1 MPMGVLNTI
10 INHIG
15 SDGDQGTPEMQK
27 SDYLP
32 SARKFAIIL
41 GFAQSR
47 FMALGTKEQS

>member
-41 GFAQSR
+41 GFAQS
-47 FMALGTKEQS
+47 